1 MRSNDRNAL
10 RSVIVKSLKN
20 KQSEK
25 IKTEISINRNSS
37 RNSNYFSRTS
47 IAVRYGSY

>member
-1 MRSNDRNAL
+1 MRPFGRNAL

-25 IKTEISINRNSS
+25 FKTETRISSNSS
-37 RNSNYFSRTS
+37 RISNYFSRTS